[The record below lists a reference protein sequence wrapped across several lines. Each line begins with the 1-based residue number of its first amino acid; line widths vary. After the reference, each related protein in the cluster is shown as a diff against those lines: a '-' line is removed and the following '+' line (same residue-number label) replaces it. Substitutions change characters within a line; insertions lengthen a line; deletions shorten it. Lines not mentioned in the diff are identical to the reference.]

1 MWYIGADGGG
11 TKTAFTVYNNELAPV
26 ASAFVLSTMH
36 YAQVGFDGLERVL
49 TEGIEHAKGL
59 IPQDENYG
67 IGLGLAG
74 YGSVPEVRAEIE
86 RRVSR
91 IAAGHVYKLVSDVE
105 AAHAASLGLQDGII
119 LIAGTGSIAYGK
131 YHHKS
136 ARVGG
141 WGPLIGDEGSGY
153 WIAKELLREFSAQS
167 DGRQDRTLLYSLVRA
182 HLSCTDDFNLIS
194 YVQNPKTGSRT
205 ELARLAPIV
214 FKAAAQHDICA
225 ERIIHTAIS
234 HYVLH
239 VKALIKK
246 LGFQLDICD
255 NSRELSSGAS
265 NINISYVGGVFKAGG
280 LVLEPLSQAL
290 PSYCKL
296 RKPLRE
302 PDVGACLLLKEE
314 LDRIN

>member
-1 MWYIGADGGG
+1 MWYIGVDGGG
-11 TKTAFTVYNNELAPV
+11 TKTAFTVYNNELTAIAP
-26 ASAFVLSTMH
+26 AFVLSTMH
-36 YAQVGFDGLERVL
+36 YAQVGFDGLEHVL

-59 IPQDENYG
+59 IPQDEDYG

-74 YGSVPEVRAEIE
+74 YGSVPKVRAEIE

-91 IAAGHVYKLVSDVE
+91 IAAGHVYKLTSDVE

-153 WIAKELLREFSAQS
+153 WIVKELLREFSAQS

-234 HYVLH
+234 HYALH